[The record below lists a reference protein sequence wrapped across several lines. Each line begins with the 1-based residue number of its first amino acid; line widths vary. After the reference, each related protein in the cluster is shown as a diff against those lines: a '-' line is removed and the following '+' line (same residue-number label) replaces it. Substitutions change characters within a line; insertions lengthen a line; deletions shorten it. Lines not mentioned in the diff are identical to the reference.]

1 MKKFLLFF
9 LLFSA
14 SWPAAAA
21 EHPFS
26 VTRYGTGKQAVLF
39 IPGFAS
45 SGTVWQ
51 ETVDQLGSGYT
62 AYVLTMAGFAG
73 EKPSEDTPSFEAR
86 TKSIAAFIRDEK
98 IDRPIIIGHSM
109 GGAWALAVA
118 AELPNGVRKV
128 VVVDALPCLAAVSNP
143 DFRADAQPDCS
154 AMVQQMTAMPDALF
168 KTMQQ
173 GTAASLCADTGK
185 QKDIVNWSLA
195 SDRTTLAQL
204 YCSFINTDLRARLA
218 QVKAPVLILL
228 QPSFQNI
235 SETVESQYAAL
246 PHHEVHYASKGLHF
260 IMYDDK
266 MWYLN
271 ELNRFIR

>member
-14 SWPAAAA
+14 SWTATAA
-21 EHPFS
+21 EYPFS

-51 ETVDQLGSGYT
+51 ETVNQLGSGYT

-86 TKSIAAFIRDEK
+86 TKSIAAFIEHEK
-98 IDRPIIIGHSM
+98 IDRPIIVGHSM

-118 AELPNGVRKV
+118 AELPNRVQKV

-143 DFRADAQPDCS
+143 DFRADAHPDCS
-154 AMVQQMTAMPDALF
+154 AIVQQMTAMPDALF

-173 GTAASLCADTGK
+173 GAAASLCKDTGK

-195 SDRTTLAQL
+195 SDRNTLAQL
-204 YCSFINTDLRARLA
+204 YCSFLNTDLRTQLP
-218 QVKAPVLILL
+218 QISVPVLILL

-235 SETVESQYAAL
+235 SETVEGQYAAL
-246 PHHEVHYASKGLHF
+246 PQHEVHYASKGLHF

-266 MWYLN
+266 LWYLN